1 MTLSGPLEAILAN
14 TLPHEMTHVILAHSF
29 GQPLPRWADEG
40 AAIMAEGDKER
51 KRHEAYIRR
60 TLSRAI
66 PLRKLLSMSD
76 YPPEVLALFAEGYSL
91 TRFLVESVDRQKFL
105 AFVAQGMREGWDKA
119 VKAHYPYENVEDLE
133 KTWLAQLREV
143 RSQASPSQQNKEKLA
158 ASQKIHYQ
166 IDMVVIEIKEEGRK
180 VLSQPC
186 FTTVEDKP
194 ETFRL
199 GGQLARSLDPDH
211 KSIEFIPIGPTVNV
225 KVKWK
230 DHGSALLEA
239 SVENCDPI
247 KTSDQELQ
255 VLTKKVFTIKDVKLG
270 QVEKIILP
278 KSDRKKDQ
286 ILVELTVKLAEDE

>member
-1 MTLSGPLEAILAN
+1 MRQTSI
-14 TLPHEMTHVILAHSF
+14 
-29 GQPLPRWADEG
+29 
-40 AAIMAEGDKER
+40 
-51 KRHEAYIRR
+51 
-60 TLSRAI
+60 RAI

-119 VKAHYPYENVEDLE
+119 VKAHYPYENVEGLE
-133 KTWLAQLREV
+133 KAWLAQLREV

-194 ETFRL
+194 ETLRL

-211 KSIEFIPIGPTVNV
+211 KSIEFIPVGPTVNV

-230 DHGSALLEA
+230 DHGTVLLET
-239 SVENCDPI
+239 SVEDCDPI
-247 KTSDQELQ
+247 KTNDQELQ
-255 VLTKKVFTIKDVKLG
+255 LLTKKVVTIKEVKLG
-270 QVEKIILP
+270 QMEKIILP

-286 ILVELTVKLAEDE
+286 ILVELTVKLAEDK